1 MILTGD
7 TTDLIEAGVE
17 DITED
22 PVILTG
28 GTTDLIEA
36 GAEDITEDP
45 VTGDTTN
52 LVKM

>member
-7 TTDLIEAGVE
+7 
-17 DITED
+17 
-22 PVILTG
+22 
-28 GTTDLIEA
+28 TTDLIEA

-52 LVKM
+52 LVKMGAEGNTENPVALTW